1 MKTKKHKSIIS
12 KLTQEFVTIN
22 SLQKRLEVFYL
33 IKINFNFVSFT
44 YIFIKD
50 CYLKTMIFFS
60 ILKGIVMSF
69 HKKKTEFFFRDSN
82 SSGKKLYISF
92 ATS

>member
-22 SLQKRLEVFYL
+22 GLQKRLEVFYL

-44 YIFIKD
+44 YIFIKA

-69 HKKKTEFFFRDSN
+69 HKKNRIFFS
-82 SSGKKLYISF
+82 
-92 ATS
+92 